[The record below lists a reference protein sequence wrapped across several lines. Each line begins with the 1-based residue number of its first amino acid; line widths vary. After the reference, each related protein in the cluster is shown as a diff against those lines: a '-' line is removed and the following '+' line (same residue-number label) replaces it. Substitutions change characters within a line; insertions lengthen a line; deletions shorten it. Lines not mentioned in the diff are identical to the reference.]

1 MKLIQLKV
9 TSFRSYKDETVIDL
23 DDLVVFVG
31 KNDSGKSSIFDA
43 LNLFFDEKA
52 APDKDDLCVHQ
63 ADSANANIRIACVF
77 TDLPQQLVIDTQHPT
92 DLEAEHLLNSKGHL
106 EIVKVYD
113 CNPAKPKC
121 SGVYAR
127 AAHPTADSYADVL
140 SLTNTKLKQRASSL
154 GVDLNGVNQTVNT
167 ELRRAIWAHAGDLQ
181 LQEVDVEL
189 KAEAAKAIWDQ
200 LKKHLP
206 VYAVFKSDRPSTDQ
220 DAEAQDPMKAA
231 VKEAIKA
238 QEDTLNEI
246 ANKVKAEVQEIAN
259 RTVEKI
265 REMNPELAQQLTPR
279 VSNKNWDSL
288 FSVNLTGDEDIPI
301 NKRRSGTRRL
311 VLLNFFRAKA
321 EKEAE
326 EQSTGL
332 IYAIEEPETSQHPH
346 NQVMLVKALEDLA
359 HRPGCQVFLTTHT
372 PMLAR
377 RFSQRSLR
385 LVTQANGMTFVR
397 HGKEE
402 ETIKE
407 IVTSLGVLPD
417 HNIKVFFGVEGRN
430 DINFLRIIS
439 KMLHDAV
446 EDVPDLGDAED
457 SGHLVFVPL
466 GGSSLDLWVSRL
478 EGFDRPEFYLFD
490 RDTEPSKNPHYQD
503 QADEINKRPK
513 CKAWHTKKRTLENYI
528 YKDLMIDEYPKYAG
542 TGDDFEDV
550 PTLFAQAVHEESA
563 SEETWAN
570 IQNDLKKLGKKISNA
585 KRRLCSEFAEK
596 MTPDF
601 LREVDPD
608 GEVRGWLREVG
619 TALNAGGVPGQGR
632 AS

>member
-1 MKLIQLKV
+1 M
-9 TSFRSYKDETVIDL
+9 
-23 DDLVVFVG
+23 
-31 KNDSGKSSIFDA
+31 
-43 LNLFFDEKA
+43 
-52 APDKDDLCVHQ
+52 
-63 ADSANANIRIACVF
+63 F

-301 NKRRSGTRRL
+301 NKRGSGTRRL

-397 HGKEE
+397 HGKRR
-402 ETIKE
+402 KQ
-407 IVTSLGVLPD
+407 
-417 HNIKVFFGVEGRN
+417 
-430 DINFLRIIS
+430 S
-439 KMLHDAV
+439 KK
-446 EDVPDLGDAED
+446 
-457 SGHLVFVPL
+457 S
-466 GGSSLDLWVSRL
+466 
-478 EGFDRPEFYLFD
+478 
-490 RDTEPSKNPHYQD
+490 
-503 QADEINKRPK
+503 
-513 CKAWHTKKRTLENYI
+513 
-528 YKDLMIDEYPKYAG
+528 
-542 TGDDFEDV
+542 
-550 PTLFAQAVHEESA
+550 
-563 SEETWAN
+563 
-570 IQNDLKKLGKKISNA
+570 
-585 KRRLCSEFAEK
+585 
-596 MTPDF
+596 
-601 LREVDPD
+601 
-608 GEVRGWLREVG
+608 
-619 TALNAGGVPGQGR
+619 
-632 AS
+632 